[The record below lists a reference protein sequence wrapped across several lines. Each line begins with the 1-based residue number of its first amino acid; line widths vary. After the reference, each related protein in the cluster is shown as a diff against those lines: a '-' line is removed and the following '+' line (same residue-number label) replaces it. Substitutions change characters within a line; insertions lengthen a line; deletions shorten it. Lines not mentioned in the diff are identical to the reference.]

1 MHDNFFNKKPLQIA
15 GFGLYGILSRNRT
28 YNLTS
33 GGLRDIHFT
42 MRTVLDKYNTIKSK
56 NKYQKKIF
64 EKKFDYKYKITDQAD
79 KRSRS

>member
-1 MHDNFFNKKPLQIA
+1 MHEEFFNKKTALDG
-15 GFGLYGILSRNRT
+15 GFWLYGILSRNRT

-64 EKKFDYKYKITDQAD
+64 EKKFDYKYKITD
-79 KRSRS
+79 